1 MKIDDKINGLSA
13 EELEYAALTH
23 RAIMACMKKEL
34 AASGKRKNQ
43 ILEQRRYFSS
53 YFSELKDDEK
63 RDLLSNEALDTEDY
77 ISVLAHLKK
86 LERQDQEPYFAGIDF
101 VYKDEPEENNRL
113 YISLQTLR
121 DPETDEII
129 TYDWRAPVC
138 SLYYESEPGEAYFD
152 TPSGRQ
158 DVDLT
163 EKRRY
168 RFNKGELIKV
178 SRVSMPSDDEILS
191 EALWRNAGEHMRIIV
206 ESLQKEQH
214 KIVRDHIEG
223 ITVISGCAGSG
234 KTSVAL
240 HKAAYILYGFRNRM
254 KNEGLAIISPND
266 YFSDYISTVLPD
278 LGEDNIRPYLQ
289 EDLLSEVLDDI
300 GEIRYMKR
308 LDEAEMA
315 GEFGLESVA
324 EEKAQAEAMAICRRL
339 KSSETFRKL
348 ILDYVDYL
356 GENLFV
362 PRDMPLT
369 EDNEGSVSAE
379 ELFRLFYSV
388 YEDVPLLKRVENVRD
403 DICRRY
409 GIYKETN
416 KEFILNS
423 LRMMMRGLSAP
434 DLYRRMFTE
443 EAFVSRCG
451 IDLTPLTFFSDMFE
465 DACAIGVLH
474 LILSAPA
481 LPGVFYLICDEAQ
494 DLSCIFLELLRR
506 RFPGTN
512 MLFVGDSDQAVF
524 GNTGDFAQRIRS
536 IIPRRPFKRYNLTT
550 NYRSTSQI
558 VDYSASVLG
567 REAGTI
573 RSVRSGEE
581 PEVIDV
587 PAGPDQAGSKMAAII
602 EAACE
607 SAVQAGMESIAFI
620 TRTRRQAD
628 ALAKSIGFKGKN
640 SGKLRK
646 YFLPVY
652 LAKGLEFDTVA
663 VVGENDPFYATDEGK
678 LVLYTACTRAL
689 HRLILIRFK

>member
-1 MKIDDKINGLSA
+1 MKIDDRINEISK
-13 EELEYAALTH
+13 EEREYAELTH
-23 RAIMACMKKEL
+23 RAIKACIDAEL
-34 AASGKRKNQ
+34 AASGRRKNQ
-43 ILEQRRYFSS
+43 ILEQRRYFSD

-63 RDLLSNEALDTEDY
+63 RDLLSNEALDTVDY
-77 ISVLAHLKK
+77 IGVLAHLKK

-129 TYDWRAPVC
+129 TFDWRAPVC

-152 TPSGRQ
+152 TPAGRQ
-158 DVDLT
+158 DVHLS

-168 RFNKGELIKV
+168 RFNKGELVKV

-214 KIVRDHIEG
+214 RIVRDHIEG

-254 KNEGLAIISPND
+254 KDEGLAIISPND

-289 EDLLSEVLDDI
+289 EDLLSEVIDDI
-300 GEIRYMKR
+300 GEMRYLTR
-308 LDEAEMA
+308 LDEAETA
-315 GEFGLESVA
+315 GEFGLESTA
-324 EEKAQAEAMAICRRL
+324 EETSQAEAMAICRRL

-348 ILDYVDYL
+348 VLDYVDHL
-356 GENLFV
+356 SNCIFV
-362 PRDMPLT
+362 PREMPLT
-369 EDNEGSVSAE
+369 EEMEGSVSAD
-379 ELFRLFYSV
+379 ELYRLFYTT
-388 YEDVPLLKRVENVRD
+388 YQDVPLLRRLESVRD
-403 DICRRY
+403 DLCRRN
-409 GIYKETN
+409 GIFKETN
-416 KEFILNS
+416 KEFVLNS
-423 LRMMMRGLSAP
+423 LRSMMRGLSAP
-434 DLYRRMFTE
+434 DLYRRMYTD
-443 EAFVSRCG
+443 EAFIEKCG
-451 IDLTPLTFFSDMFE
+451 IDLTPLTFYDDMFE

-474 LILSAPA
+474 LILTAPP

-524 GNTGDFAQRIRS
+524 GNTGDFVERIRS
-536 IIPRRPFKRYNLTT
+536 IIPRRPFKRYTLTT

-567 REAGTI
+567 REAGSI
-573 RSVRSGEE
+573 RSVRDGEE
-581 PEVIDV
+581 PEIVSISADRFEEEIGGLIGSV
-587 PAGPDQAGSKMAAII
+587 CGEASNAGL
-602 EAACE
+602 E
-607 SAVQAGMESIAFI
+607 SVAFI
-620 TRTRRQAD
+620 TRTRRQAEL
-628 ALAKSIGFKGKN
+628 LARSVGFKGKN
-640 SGKLRK
+640 TGKLRK
-646 YFLPVY
+646 YFLPAY
-652 LAKGLEFDTVA
+652 LAKGLEFDAVA
-663 VVGENDPFYATDEGK
+663 VVGENDPFYMTDEGK

-689 HRLILIRFK
+689 HKLILIRTL